1 MAAPVYTAID
11 SVNGEIRLL
20 TLEPAANVDDPIVCS
35 LEHVFLSENPVY
47 EALSYTWGSPTPT
60 CPVQLDGKTVDVQEN
75 AAAAMRR
82 LRHKTEP
89 RKLWIDAICTNQ
101 AHLAEKEGQLPLM
114 CRVYEQAEQVV
125 VWLGEPAESTILA
138 ISDLRSRFGMRTA
151 SFAGGMTK
159 GVGSRYLANLV
170 LPSYPVRQANF
181 KSGSAWMRSADLE
194 DELDVG
200 DIREILHRPWWK
212 RIWVIQEAVVAEK
225 LVFVIGSDTF
235 ELEHLRR
242 SIDRMRTLRV
252 GVEAFGIVVNP
263 EVYSAQDETFR
274 IILHLRDLWRNG
286 RFFIHLHD
294 LMYEF
299 RHLHCTNDRDRVFGF
314 LGLASAGGKNLG
326 IIPDYTS
333 SVSSIYIHSARSVIR
348 SSGYLDML
356 TRARE
361 WRGVDLPPSYSRQ
374 AFSLVDQARYHDV
387 AAPVCSSE
395 DPSKVRF
402 GWARL
407 PPGWERIE
415 EADDGGSILTSWTRL
430 KKTVK
435 GQTAK
440 FLDHNTNTLHD
451 KSPLADLPPTPGRHV
466 STQREIPDGW
476 VKTWDNLGRA
486 HIRYDP
492 ALYAATVHAPYVPD
506 ATALD
511 LHANLPSWV
520 PNWSVH
526 THLDARPLL
535 DWLDKSPRYW
545 ASGHTVAVVSP
556 SPNPS
561 TLSVQGVPFDTII
574 ALSDPWHPSPS
585 DPPPLTRRAAPVLE
599 AWEAL
604 ALDTA
609 IFAPHPCPYASRASR
624 STTTLNTTTSTTSTL
639 NTTPSHPLS
648 APRATALWRT
658 YLGDPPS
665 HLSHPLLPTRPLISL
680 WYDLPSSNPSLP
692 HRTTSWT
699 TPLPSP
705 SELAEKSMWATI
717 DVQGDVEGMHHDL
730 HRELREREGEGF
742 PTKGTEGVYG
752 GLVRRVRDVCAH
764 RRLCVTGR
772 GYLGVVPWGAE
783 VGDEVVV
790 LRGGG
795 TGFVLRGVKG
805 EGKEGGKG
813 AVQGGA
819 GRRGT
824 YKLVGEAYVHGIMGG
839 EAMSGVD
846 VDGELPVFDLI

>member
-1 MAAPVYTAID
+1 MAAPVYTPID
-11 SVNGEIRLL
+11 SANGEIRLL
-20 TLEPAANVDDPIVCS
+20 TLEPANNVDDPIVCS
-35 LEHVFLSENPVY
+35 LEQVFLSENPVY

-60 CPVQLDGKTVDVQEN
+60 CQLQLNGRTVDVQEN

-82 LRHKTEP
+82 LRSTTAP

-114 CRVYEQAEQVV
+114 CSVYEQAEQVV
-125 VWLGEPAESTILA
+125 VWLGEPLDSTIMA
-138 ISDLRSRFGMRTA
+138 ISDLKSRFGIRTA
-151 SFAGGMTK
+151 SFAGGVTK

-170 LPSYPVRQANF
+170 FPSYPVRHLNF
-181 KSGSAWMRSADLE
+181 KSGSAWMRCADLE

-200 DIREILHRPWWK
+200 DIREIMHRPWWK
-212 RIWVIQEAVVAEK
+212 RIWVIQEAVVAKK

-274 IILHLRDLWRNG
+274 IIVHLRDLWRNG

-326 IIPDYTS
+326 IVPDYTS
-333 SVSSIYIHSARSVIR
+333 SVSSVYIHSARSVVR

-356 TRARE
+356 TRVRE
-361 WRGVDLPPSYSRQ
+361 WRGVDAPPSYFRQ

-387 AAPVCSSE
+387 AAPVCSAE
-395 DPSKVRF
+395 DPSKIRF

-415 EADDGGSILTSWTRL
+415 GPDDGSSILTSWSRL

-440 FLDHNTNTLHD
+440 YLDHNTNTLHD
-451 KSPLADLPPTPGRHV
+451 KSPLDGLPPTPGRHV
-466 STQREIPDGW
+466 SSQREIPDGW

-486 HIRYDP
+486 QIRYDP

-511 LHANLPSWV
+511 LAANLPSWV

-556 SPNPS
+556 PSTPS
-561 TLSVQGVPFDTII
+561 TLSVQGVPFDTIL
-574 ALSDPWHPSPS
+574 ALSAPWHPKPS

-604 ALDTA
+604 ALDTSL
-609 IFAPHPCPYASRASR
+609 FAPHPCPYVSTASR
-624 STTTLNTTTSTTSTL
+624 STSALNTTTTSTPL
-639 NTTPSHPLS
+639 TT
-648 APRATALWRT
+648 PRATALWRT

-665 HLSHPLLPTRPLISL
+665 HLSTPLTPGRALMSL
-680 WYDLPSSNPSLP
+680 WYDRPLSNPCYP
-692 HRTTSWT
+692 DRTSSWT
-699 TPLPSP
+699 TRLPSP
-705 SELAEKSMWATI
+705 DELAEKSMWATI
-717 DVQGDVEGMHHDL
+717 EGQGDVERMDHDL
-730 HRELREREGEGF
+730 HRELREREGEEF

-752 GLVRRVRDVCAH
+752 GLAMTKEKKPNPRVP
-764 RRLCVTGR
+764 GS
-772 GYLGVVPWGAE
+772 VPDNDTIFLTNLHTMINMTRPAMT
-783 VGDEVVV
+783 VS
-790 LRGGG
+790 LR
-795 TGFVLRGVKG
+795 TTTAPAPAAFLACIARTNTPTAASMTRMAPTRYTM
-805 EGKEGGKG
+805 ENDWENRNLL
-813 AVQGGA
+813 Q
-819 GRRGT
+819 
-824 YKLVGEAYVHGIMGG
+824 
-839 EAMSGVD
+839 
-846 VDGELPVFDLI
+846 